1 MDIFNFTPTKKSKNF
16 IVNIGLNKN
25 FSKTEKE
32 FFELLLF
39 NFDLTS
45 AYISLDSKDLM
56 KILNL
61 DTDTKLQDFLLKITD
76 KKVIYSITE
85 EDTVIYSGSFS
96 PVASYFQKKEKIY
109 ILTAEELKMF
119 LTEENIFSHFNF
131 KKFIA
136 SRIN

>member
-39 NFDLTS
+39 NFDLVS
-45 AYISLDSKDLM
+45 PYISLDSKDLM

-61 DTDTKLQDFLLKITD
+61 STDSKLQDFLLKITD
-76 KKVIYSITE
+76 KKVIYTITE
-85 EDTVIYSGSFS
+85 EKNVIYRGSFS

-109 ILTAEELKMF
+109 ILTAEELKLF

-131 KKFIA
+131 KKFI
-136 SRIN
+136 